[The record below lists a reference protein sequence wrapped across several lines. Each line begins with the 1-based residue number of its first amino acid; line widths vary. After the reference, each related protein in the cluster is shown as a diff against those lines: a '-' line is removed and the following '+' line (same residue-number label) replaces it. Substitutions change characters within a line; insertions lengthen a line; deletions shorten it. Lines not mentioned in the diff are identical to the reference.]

1 MCTIH
6 YDAGARRRVRADD
19 LLSVI
24 FNNLIGNAVKHGG
37 PGVEV
42 TVRVEEQDGE
52 VLVRIEDTG
61 PGVPDDAKYEI
72 FHQYEMKKRGVGE
85 GLGLYLVQ
93 ILVERYGGRIW
104 MEDRV
109 PGRGGEGAA
118 FVFTLE
124 RM

>member
-1 MCTIH
+1 
-6 YDAGARRRVRADD
+6 
-19 LLSVI
+19 
-24 FNNLIGNAVKHGG
+24 
-37 PGVEV
+37 
-42 TVRVEEQDGE
+42 

>member
-1 MCTIH
+1 
-6 YDAGARRRVRADD
+6 
-19 LLSVI
+19 
-24 FNNLIGNAVKHGG
+24 
-37 PGVEV
+37 
-42 TVRVEEQDGE
+42 
-52 VLVRIEDTG
+52 
-61 PGVPDDAKYEI
+61 
-72 FHQYEMKKRGVGE
+72 MKKRGVGE